1 MCLTECSVCVFEQ
14 HVFYIVGGMV
24 HTTCLLGPFGFMFVQ
39 IHCSCFDVLL
49 SAVLVVSMDMLVISL
64 SQSICL

>member
-1 MCLTECSVCVFEQ
+1 M
-14 HVFYIVGGMV
+14 FYIVGGMV
-24 HTTCLLGPFGFMFVQ
+24 HTTCLLGPFGFIFVQ

-49 SAVLVVSMDMLVISL
+49 SAVLVVSMTKLVISL